1 MGGRPAVSVI
11 ASKRVRGILRPT
23 HAFTTTA
30 GSTSTG
36 RAVLLV
42 TDSPHV
48 DAAGASA
55 VPGAEEGLAFN
66 ESELDEAVRTDAE
79 GEQKRPGF
87 AGPKL
92 DAGGSQGRV
101 DGALAV
107 FGLEVVLALTVVV
120 NAATVVGVAAVAAVA
135 AVRDTGG
142 FLFLLLLHLFS
153 LGAAAVQRCV
163 RHGSLALQVLP
174 RS

>member
-1 MGGRPAVSVI
+1 MGGRPAVSVT
-11 ASKRVRGILRPT
+11 ATVRILRPT
-23 HAFTTTA
+23 HAITTTA
-30 GSTSTG
+30 VSTSTG
-36 RAVLLV
+36 RAVLLA
-42 TDSPHV
+42 TDLPRV

-66 ESELDEAVRTDAE
+66 KSELDEAVRTDAE

-107 FGLEVVLALTVVV
+107 FGLEVVLALVVVV
-120 NAATVVGVAAVAAVA
+120 NAAAVVGVAAVAAVA
-135 AVRDTGG
+135 AVRDVAGV
-142 FLFLLLLHLFS
+142 LILLLFHLFN
-153 LGAAAVQRCV
+153 LGAAAVQRGAW
-163 RHGSLALQVLP
+163 HGSLTLEELP